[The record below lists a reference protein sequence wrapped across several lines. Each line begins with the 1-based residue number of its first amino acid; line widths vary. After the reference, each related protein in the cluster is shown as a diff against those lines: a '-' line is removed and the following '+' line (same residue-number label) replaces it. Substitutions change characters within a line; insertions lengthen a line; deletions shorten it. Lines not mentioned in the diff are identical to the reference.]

1 MSRGLRK
8 SVQLA
13 ALAAVGASCLTVAAC
28 GASNSAAASGG
39 SSASTS
45 ASNTPDPLASL
56 SANKIAT
63 EAITNLKAAS
73 SLTIGGSLVDSG
85 QPYTVSLGIKPGKG
99 CDGSVGMGSKGSFK
113 LIVIG
118 KTAYLNPDGK
128 FWKANAGS
136 AGDAVAKLVD
146 GRYIKTTTS
155 GSMGQVTQLCDLS
168 QMLDSLKVT
177 GTITKGKLT
186 TLAGVKVLPLT
197 QGTDG
202 TMWVTDTAK
211 PEVVQ
216 VEAPKGTDRTS
227 GVVTFSPGV
236 PVTLTAPP
244 ASEVLDGSAVGL

>member
-8 SVQLA
+8 SVQLG

-99 CDGSVGMGSKGSFK
+99 CDGSVGMGSRGSFK

-118 KTAYLNPDGK
+118 KTAYLN
-128 FWKANAGS
+128 
-136 AGDAVAKLVD
+136 
-146 GRYIKTTTS
+146 
-155 GSMGQVTQLCDLS
+155 
-168 QMLDSLKVT
+168 
-177 GTITKGKLT
+177 
-186 TLAGVKVLPLT
+186 
-197 QGTDG
+197 
-202 TMWVTDTAK
+202 
-211 PEVVQ
+211 
-216 VEAPKGTDRTS
+216 
-227 GVVTFSPGV
+227 
-236 PVTLTAPP
+236 
-244 ASEVLDGSAVGL
+244 